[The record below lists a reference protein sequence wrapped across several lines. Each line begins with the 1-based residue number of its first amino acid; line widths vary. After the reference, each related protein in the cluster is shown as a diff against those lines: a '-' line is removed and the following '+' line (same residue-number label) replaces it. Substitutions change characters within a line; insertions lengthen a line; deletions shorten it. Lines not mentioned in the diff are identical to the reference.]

1 MSSGELV
8 WFQLIYGKFFP
19 VNEINLLVWNPVF
32 SYPSMWFACE
42 ELVLNSV
49 QKFKGMTDNLSPGLN
64 VWTGQR
70 CFRNLE
76 IFVRISP
83 WLPPNT
89 LTSNW
94 MSRPIYRHLLS
105 SQIRYVIVNFAIW
118 ILLNWLCII
127 QKLPALSAGDV
138 TISGISSIALF
149 LAPKPLKGKDSL
161 EEAQILQWINLA
173 EHEILPAVL
182 ALTDNSAAAKPS
194 QNRARQEILHYLDVL
209 NKVLLTRTYL
219 VGETVTLADVSVVC
233 TLVPVFDRVMDA
245 ATRSKSSNVLR
256 WYNTITPQPNVKH
269 VLGETK

>member
-1 MSSGELV
+1 TERVDGPTLFSKSGNIRTNIA
-8 WFQLIYGKFFP
+8 LITAQYANIK
-19 VNEINLLVWNPVF
+19 
-32 SYPSMWFACE
+32 
-42 ELVLNSV
+42 
-49 QKFKGMTDNLSPGLN
+49 LN
-64 VWTGQR
+64 VSTD
-70 CFRNLE
+70 
-76 IFVRISP
+76 
-83 WLPPNT
+83 LP
-89 LTSNW
+89 
-94 MSRPIYRHLLS
+94 S
-105 SQIRYVIVNFAIW
+105 STFITN
-118 ILLNWLCII
+118 
-127 QKLPALSAGDV
+127 KLPALSDGDV

-149 LAPKPLKGKDSL
+149 LAPKPFKGKDSL